1 MKKTIF
7 LTLCFLLSAFS
18 NVLNS
23 QGIADHPKLVPAM
36 VVHDIDGSR
45 HVVPLE
51 DTSVAEVIM
60 HTTAGA
66 ITVEIPEATLSGVRS
81 VVFAM
86 VSESDISTS
95 IDEIEATDIPQR
107 KVEKILY
114 EGNVYIHIQM
124 PDGTDEW
131 YDLSGR
137 PVVLPMR

>member
-51 DTSVAEVIM
+51 GTSVAEVIM

-66 ITVEIPEATLSGVRS
+66 ITVEIPEATRSGVRS

-86 VSESDISTS
+86 VAISTS

-107 KVEKILY
+107 KVEKILH

>member
-23 QGIADHPKLVPAM
+23 QGIADPPKLVPAM

-45 HVVPLE
+45 HIVPLE
-51 DTSVAEVIM
+51 GTSVAEVIM

-66 ITVEIPEATLSGVRS
+66 ITVEIPEATRSGVRS

-86 VSESDISTS
+86 VDISTS

-107 KVEKILY
+107 KVEKILH

>member
-18 NVLNS
+18 NMLNS
-23 QGIADHPKLVPAM
+23 QGIADPPILVQAM

-45 HVVPLE
+45 NIVPLE
-51 DTSVAEVIM
+51 GTSVAEVIM

-66 ITVEIPEATLSGVRS
+66 ITVEIPEATRSGVRS

-86 VSESDISTS
+86 VDISTS
-95 IDEIEATDIPQR
+95 IDEIEATDTPQR
-107 KVEKILY
+107 KVEKILH

>member
-23 QGIADHPKLVPAM
+23 EGIADHLKLVPAM

-51 DTSVAEVIM
+51 GTSVAEVIM

-66 ITVEIPEATLSGVRS
+66 ITVEIPEATRSGVRS

-86 VSESDISTS
+86 VDISTS

-107 KVEKILY
+107 KVEKILH

>member
-51 DTSVAEVIM
+51 GTSVAEVIM

-66 ITVEIPEATLSGVRS
+66 ITVEIPEATRSGVRS

-86 VSESDISTS
+86 VDISTS
-95 IDEIEATDIPQR
+95 IDEIGATDIPQR
-107 KVEKILY
+107 KVEKILH

-137 PVVLPMR
+137 LVVLPMR

>member
-23 QGIADHPKLVPAM
+23 QGIDNHPKLVPAM

-51 DTSVAEVIM
+51 GTSVAEVIM

-66 ITVEIPEATLSGVRS
+66 ITVEIPEATRSGVRS

-86 VSESDISTS
+86 VDISTS

-107 KVEKILY
+107 KVEKILH

>member
-18 NVLNS
+18 NLLNS
-23 QGIADHPKLVPAM
+23 QGIVDHPKLVPAM

-51 DTSVAEVIM
+51 GTSVAEVIM

-66 ITVEIPEATLSGVRS
+66 ITVEIPEATRSGVRS

-86 VSESDISTS
+86 VDISTS

-107 KVEKILY
+107 KVEKILH

>member
-1 MKKTIF
+1 MKKKIF

-51 DTSVAEVIM
+51 GTSVAEVIM

-66 ITVEIPEATLSGVRS
+66 ITVEIPEATRSGVRC

-86 VSESDISTS
+86 VDISTS
-95 IDEIEATDIPQR
+95 IDKIEATDIPQR
-107 KVEKILY
+107 KVEKILH

-124 PDGTDEW
+124 PDGTEEW

>member
-51 DTSVAEVIM
+51 GTSVAEVIM

-66 ITVEIPEATLSGVRS
+66 ITVEIPEATRSGVRC

-86 VSESDISTS
+86 VDISTS
-95 IDEIEATDIPQR
+95 IDKIEATDIPQR
-107 KVEKILY
+107 KVEKILH
-114 EGNVYIHIQM
+114 EGNVYIYIQM

>member
-23 QGIADHPKLVPAM
+23 QGIADHLKLVPVM

-51 DTSVAEVIM
+51 GTSVAEVIM

-66 ITVEIPEATLSGVRS
+66 ITVEIPEATRSGVRC

-86 VSESDISTS
+86 VDISTS
-95 IDEIEATDIPQR
+95 IDKIEATDIPQR
-107 KVEKILY
+107 KVEKILH

>member
-18 NVLNS
+18 NMLNS
-23 QGIADHPKLVPAM
+23 QGIADPPKLVPAM

-51 DTSVAEVIM
+51 GTSVAEVIM

-66 ITVEIPEATLSGVRS
+66 ITVEIPEATRSGVRS

-86 VSESDISTS
+86 VDILTS

-107 KVEKILY
+107 KVEKILH

>member
-51 DTSVAEVIM
+51 GTSVAEVIM
-60 HTTAGA
+60 HTTVGA
-66 ITVEIPEATLSGVRS
+66 ITVEIPEATRSGVRS
-81 VVFAM
+81 VVFVILDM
-86 VSESDISTS
+86 STS

-107 KVEKILY
+107 KVEKILH

>member
-51 DTSVAEVIM
+51 GTSVAEVIM

-66 ITVEIPEATLSGVRS
+66 ITVEIPEATRSGVRC

-86 VSESDISTS
+86 VDISTS
-95 IDEIEATDIPQR
+95 IDKIEATDIPQR
-107 KVEKILY
+107 KVEKILH

>member
-23 QGIADHPKLVPAM
+23 QGIADHPKLVPVM

-51 DTSVAEVIM
+51 GTSVAEVIM

-66 ITVEIPEATLSGVRS
+66 ITVEIPEATRSGVRS

-86 VSESDISTS
+86 VAISTS
-95 IDEIEATDIPQR
+95 IDEIEVTDIPQR
-107 KVEKILY
+107 KVEKILH

>member
-51 DTSVAEVIM
+51 GTSVAEVIM

-66 ITVEIPEATLSGVRS
+66 ITVEIPEATRSGVRS

-86 VSESDISTS
+86 VDISTS

-107 KVEKILY
+107 KVEKILH

>member
-18 NVLNS
+18 NMLNS

-51 DTSVAEVIM
+51 GTSVAEVIM

-66 ITVEIPEATLSGVRS
+66 ITVEIPEATRSGVRS
-81 VVFAM
+81 VVFAI
-86 VSESDISTS
+86 VDISTS

-107 KVEKILY
+107 KVEKILH

>member
-7 LTLCFLLSAFS
+7 LTLCFLLCAFS

-51 DTSVAEVIM
+51 GTSVAEVIM
-60 HTTAGA
+60 YTTAGT
-66 ITVEIPEATLSGVRS
+66 ITVEIPEATRSGVRS

-86 VSESDISTS
+86 VDISTS
-95 IDEIEATDIPQR
+95 IDEIGATDIPQR
-107 KVEKILY
+107 KVEKILH

>member
-45 HVVPLE
+45 HVVSLE
-51 DTSVAEVIM
+51 GTSVAEVIM

-66 ITVEIPEATLSGVRS
+66 ITVEIPEATRSGVRS

-86 VSESDISTS
+86 VDMSTS

-107 KVEKILY
+107 KVEKILH

>member
-1 MKKTIF
+1 MKKKFF

-51 DTSVAEVIM
+51 GTSVAEVIM

-66 ITVEIPEATLSGVRS
+66 ITVEIPEATRSGVRC

-86 VSESDISTS
+86 VDISTS
-95 IDEIEATDIPQR
+95 IDKIEATDIPQR
-107 KVEKILY
+107 KVEKILH